1 MGTAIERSADTSIRC
16 VHGWLAAT
24 LRRRTLSMAAAIVAT
39 ALAVAPA
46 AQAVPAQASTA
57 QASTAAGGLSV
68 TIDAMNPSI
77 ARAGATVNLR
87 GTITNRTRQTQAGLE
102 VQLYTS
108 ASRFHTRDG
117 LKSYLSSGVAPGLTT
132 AGDAFGL
139 SASLAPGA
147 TTSWST
153 SFRVSDEGIS
163 TFGVYPVAAQL
174 QAVATLGVLSSDR
187 TLLPYWPASQAAA
200 GLQSRLKVSWLWPL
214 VDQPHHRAC
223 TALTDNSLAAELA
236 PDGRLSALLDAGTS
250 HQGAGL
256 TWMIDPALLS
266 DVATMS
272 SPYQVGGQP
281 TCTGAASEPA
291 SGAAVSWLS
300 ALRKATSAQ
309 PAVLTPYANVDMPA
323 LVHQGL
329 TKDLATAYQLGD
341 TVGDSVLRGTFG
353 HDIAW
358 PAGGTADQSVLT
370 NLAAVQHVGTVV
382 LTSSEMPYLT
392 SDGFPPDDA
401 VTSLRVAG
409 LPMTVLLSDS
419 TLTGVLRAGDTT
431 SGTLSKNTE
440 FDVRQQFLAQTAM
453 IAAEAPESARTIV
466 VAPPYDWSPS
476 QALADDL
483 LNETASAPWLAPTPL
498 ASLSSARDTERGV
511 ARQRP
516 QATKKSPGELS
527 AGYLNRVR
535 AAGHQLAGYNSM
547 LYKPT
552 ASYTQFLDEAL
563 IATESAAWRG
573 RQAGPGEALA
583 ASLSG
588 YIEGAEKKVKIIS
601 SGQVPMGGSSGLVP
615 VSVQNGLQ
623 HQTIRVKVIVSVNS
637 TPSRTSQLTI
647 GHFPAVLIIPPLSPG
662 TVRLPVSAA
671 PQGSTVINVSLA
683 SADGTPLPAIKQ
695 QPVIVLS
702 TRYGR
707 AILFLIAAAIGVL
720 VLTSVFRG
728 FRRRM
733 GGDVNLVNE
742 EADPPG
748 SVVTGTSDARYP
760 TEAPDDLADARRWA
774 DDA

>member
-1 MGTAIERSADTSIRC
+1 
-16 VHGWLAAT
+16 
-24 LRRRTLSMAAAIVAT
+24 MAAAIAVT

-46 AQAVPAQASTA
+46 AQASTAQASTA
-57 QASTAAGGLSV
+57 QASTARTSTATGGLSV
-68 TIDAMNPSI
+68 TIDAMNPSV

-87 GTITNRTRQTQAGLE
+87 GTITNGTRQTQAGLE

-108 ASRFHTRDG
+108 ASHFTTRDG
-117 LKSYLSSGVAPGLTT
+117 LKSYLSSGVASGLAT
-132 AGDAFGL
+132 AGDPFL
-139 SASLAPGA
+139 VPSSLAPGA
-147 TTSWST
+147 TVSWSA
-153 SFRVSDEGIS
+153 SFGVGDEGIAA
-163 TFGVYPVAAQL
+163 FGVYPVAAQL
-174 QAVATLGVLSSDR
+174 QAVATPGLLSSDR

-236 PDGRLSALLDAGTS
+236 PDGRLSTLLDAGTS
-250 HQGAGL
+250 HEDADL

-281 TCTGAASEPA
+281 TCTGATSEPA

-341 TVGDSVLRGTFG
+341 TVGDSVLRGSFG

-358 PAGGTADQSVLT
+358 PAGGTADLSVLT

-382 LTSSEMPYLT
+382 LTSSEMPPLAT
-392 SDGFPPDDA
+392 GKFKGDDA

-409 LPMTVLLSDS
+409 LPMNVLLSDS
-419 TLTGVLRAGDTT
+419 TLTGVLRAGDTST
-431 SGTLSKNTE
+431 GTLSKSAE
-440 FDVRQQFLAQTAM
+440 FDVRQRFLAETAM
-453 IAAEAPESARTIV
+453 IAAEFPESARTIV

-527 AGYLNRVR
+527 AGYLSQVR
-535 AAGHQLAGYNSM
+535 AADTLLAGYNSM
-547 LYKPT
+547 LYKPS
-552 ASYTQFLDEAL
+552 ASYTQFVDEAL

-573 RQAGPGEALA
+573 RQARPGEALA
-583 ASLSG
+583 DSLSR
-588 YIEGAEKKVKIIS
+588 YIEGAEKKVKIIAS
-601 SGQVPMGGSSGLVP
+601 AQVPMGGSSGLVP
-615 VSVQNGLQ
+615 VSVQNGLL
-623 HQTIRVKVIVSVNS
+623 HQTIRVKVIVSVDR

-647 GHFPAVLIIPPLSPG
+647 GHFPAVLIIGPLSPG

-671 PQGSTVINVSLA
+671 PQGSTVIHVSLA
-683 SADGTPLPAIKQ
+683 SADGTPLPAIKL
-695 QPVIVLS
+695 QPVTVLS

-733 GGDVNLVNE
+733 GGDENLVNE